1 MNLLYFSLG
10 WVAIIYFF
18 NSAIAKRLKVID
30 FKIALL
36 YISTV
41 VLSGTFGEVFINS
54 IYNFLFNVP
63 LWEYKLFPIHNA
75 YTSYYSMF
83 IWSMYGFYLYLLHD
97 NLKSNNY
104 PVRTLA
110 IIVSIEAIIL
120 EFLFN
125 LSHLFIFKDYIFY
138 YLPSDIWH
146 LTSLQAIPFYFLAGF
161 VIIKSIKRFKAD
173 PWFFIPMNILLV
185 FTLVFLV
192 S

>member
-1 MNLLYFSLG
+1 
-10 WVAIIYFF
+10 
-18 NSAIAKRLKVID
+18 
-30 FKIALL
+30 
-36 YISTV
+36 
-41 VLSGTFGEVFINS
+41 
-54 IYNFLFNVP
+54 VP

-75 YTSYYSMF
+75 YTSYYSIF
-83 IWSMYGFYLYLLHD
+83 IWSTYGFYLYLLHD

-110 IIVSIEAIIL
+110 VIVSIEAIIL

-146 LTSLQAIPFYFLAGF
+146 LTSIQAIPFYFLAGF

-185 FTLVFLV
+185 FTLVFLA

>member
-110 IIVSIEAIIL
+110 VIVSIEAIIL

-185 FTLVFLV
+185 FTLVFLA